1 MKTLKKVRPED
12 FDVEALLV
20 AAREGRLYVDGNLK
34 TVSKEQLVNNVRA
47 YVRRIKVFATPE
59 YCSKVDEIWEQIL
72 STAEFADYLKPKT
85 KARLCREFDKYNV
98 MRIICVLREKGVYQ
112 PYSDRK
118 FDAMLEPGGRDS
130 PYRRYLGM
138 GIDDRSLVVKI
149 RKIVEQ
155 YKL

>member
-1 MKTLKKVRPED
+1 MRILKQVRPED
-12 FDVEALLV
+12 FDVEALLA
-20 AAREGRLYVDGNLK
+20 AAREGRLYVYGSKK
-34 TVSKEQLVNNVRA
+34 TVSREQLVSDVRA
-47 YVRRIKVFATPE
+47 YVRRINVFATPE
-59 YCSKVDEIWEQIL
+59 YCSRVDELWEQIL
-72 STAEFADYLKPKT
+72 STDQFVDYLMPKP

-118 FDAMLEPGGRDS
+118 FDAKLEPDGKES

-138 GIDDRSLVVKI
+138 GIDDHSLLVKI
-149 RKIVEQ
+149 REIVEQ